1 MIHAIGPYI
10 LNDEDEDVVVVVV
23 DYWCEHAEYQ

>member
-10 LNDEDEDVVVVVV
+10 LNDEDEDVVVVV